1 MLNSLCSACILLNPK
16 VAAQSCLVCF
26 RLNKV
31 VPLLAL
37 QGCGGDAVALRL
49 RKTLFIMT
57 DHCLAI
63 RLSHGH
69 LLFYLRRNTVPPLL
83 ALQGYGG
90 DAVALRLRKTLVRI
104 ANQSLV
110 QFKPAIIA
118 SRPAH
123 VPTGQSVML
132 SAL

>member
-31 VPLLAL
+31 V
-37 QGCGGDAVALRL
+37 
-49 RKTLFIMT
+49 
-57 DHCLAI
+57 
-63 RLSHGH
+63 
-69 LLFYLRRNTVPPLL
+69 PLL